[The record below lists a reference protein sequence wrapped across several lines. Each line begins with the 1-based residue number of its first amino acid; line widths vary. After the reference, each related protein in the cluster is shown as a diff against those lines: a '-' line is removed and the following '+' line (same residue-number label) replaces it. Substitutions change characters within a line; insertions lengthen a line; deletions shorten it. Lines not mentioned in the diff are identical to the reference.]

1 MIFRMYSIW
10 TTPYVCGAHISA
22 LSEKSKL
29 TLGKVNAL
37 PFGWAS
43 VVMRVHF
50 GTLDAMQK
58 AQDSNDP
65 IFKALAKRKEDD
77 RITLI
82 LIVSTIA
89 LGILLVAAAAQ
100 W

>member
-1 MIFRMYSIW
+1 
-10 TTPYVCGAHISA
+10 
-22 LSEKSKL
+22 
-29 TLGKVNAL
+29 
-37 PFGWAS
+37 
-43 VVMRVHF
+43 MRVHF